1 MRTNIVIDDKLM
13 KEAMRISR
21 PEHEEGCVNLALM
34 EFVQNRTRKDL
45 KELEGKIKLADN
57 YDY

>member
-21 PEHEEGCVNLALM
+21 PEHEEGCSQSCTYGICAKPNPQRL
-34 EFVQNRTRKDL
+34 EGIGRKD
-45 KELEGKIKLADN
+45 
-57 YDY
+57 